1 MRSSNGSI
9 EYFKDRR
16 YNKKKFINLSDN
28 KEVQTCV
35 IVVET
40 T

>member
-9 EYFKDRR
+9 EYFKDHYR
-16 YNKKKFINLSDN
+16 YNKKIINLSDN
-28 KEVQTCV
+28 KEVQSCV
-35 IVVET
+35 IIVET